1 MGKISSDGEIVLKSQ
16 YMNCIQGTTKLYL
29 GKLPQQ
35 NNITISTCTIVH
47 PCLDVMTAIEAKNK
61 KSVFNKNQSRRDIK
75 RRPVCLTNSDNDF
88 IIDEI
93 KRRDTIEY
101 TRKISVDNSYE

>member
-1 MGKISSDGEIVLKSQ
+1 MH
-16 YMNCIQGTTKLYL
+16 NC
-29 GKLPQQ
+29 
-35 NNITISTCTIVH
+35 S
-47 PCLDVMTAIEAKNK
+47 
-61 KSVFNKNQSRRDIK
+61 SVFGCYDSNRGKKIKKCFNRNQSRRDIK